1 MKQGGF
7 SSSLWYSLGIQLGLL
22 TTTLKE
28 IEANHRGDVG
38 RCLTECLE
46 SWLNNGDHCTW
57 DSLEDALEKIGG
69 NTTAIEIRERSKE
82 IIIILFKC
90 IKYIWISFFMYCY
103 CF

>member
-7 SSSLWYSLGIQLGLL
+7 SSSMWYSLGIQLGLL

-38 RCLTECLE
+38 RCLAECLE
-46 SWLNNGDHCTW
+46 SWLNNGDNCTW

>member
-1 MKQGGF
+1 M
-7 SSSLWYSLGIQLGLL
+7 WYSLGIQLGLL

-38 RCLTECLE
+38 RCLAECLE
-46 SWLNNGDHCTW
+46 SWINNGDHCTW

-69 NTTAIEIRERSKE
+69 NTTAIEIRDRSKE